1 MALNVELL
9 EKVKAKIRKH
19 PEDLDMDV
27 WECGTVACIAGHI
40 IKIACATDDE
50 TTCEQR
56 RDIGASGGE
65 HSTAAAKLINAR
77 YQDASDLFMGGWWAA
92 ADSDYQQAKTNEE
105 RAEAACAEI
114 DRFIER
120 HS

>member
-1 MALNVELL
+1 MTLNVELL

-19 PEDLDMDV
+19 PEDLQMDT

-56 RDIGASGGE
+56 REICGGGE
-65 HSTAAAKLINAR
+65 WSTAAALLINAR
-77 YQDASDLFMGGWWAA
+77 YQDAVELFMGDWWIDD
-92 ADSDYQQAKTNEE
+92 DSDYQQAKTDEE
-105 RAEAACAEI
+105 RAEVACAEI